1 MVRRILIHCSS
12 CLSFK
17 TCKCWCKNFSLHTTE
32 VCYLMTFRCPFEI
45 SITSCWLFT
54 ARWSTWPGKSP
65 GPMCSW
71 VGRILRPDSCTS
83 VSSWSKV
90 HRVNLV
96 CSCAS
101 LSTSFALS
109 QSVTWFSSTAWSV
122 MLTYELHWRFEYVY
136 QLWKGPLLSCA
147 RWSWDQ
153 TSCLSPQCMS
163 WSSCNM
169 HESGCRIPPTQP
181 HMGPP
186 APEMMMMMTRAC
198 SYELLAA
205 CHRNLS
211 CVLLLA
217 GCNRWSFTRRRIS
230 VMEEEENQHIFEVKI
245 SVCYYVIVYVPSS
258 SSFLACNS
266 RIA

>member
-45 SITSCWLFT
+45 STTSCWLFT

-181 HMGPP
+181 QWDHQHQKWWWWW
-186 APEMMMMMTRAC
+186 
-198 SYELLAA
+198 LVLAA
-205 CHRNLS
+205 MNCLQR
-211 CVLLLA
+211 A
-217 GCNRWSFTRRRIS
+217 TEI
-230 VMEEEENQHIFEVKI
+230 
-245 SVCYYVIVYVPSS
+245 
-258 SSFLACNS
+258 
-266 RIA
+266 